1 MSDRIEKFLPGYRC
15 GSCGFEDC
23 KKFAKSLLESKA
35 DIDSCPFLQHDMFK
49 EEREKIKELIATK
62 KSVEE
67 ERIISLLDKHEC
79 DFVLSPLGGE
89 ESCREFLLPIGL
101 EKPSN
106 ISKGSCVKWRPL
118 GCPIVH
124 FGEVFETHPLL
135 GVYPK
140 GPRFAEGKEV
150 IDLGVILFLAFE
162 GKVTSG
168 RVPKV
173 GETVVFIPDYCMM
186 QKSHS
191 GVIVEVIDNRVRV
204 ERVDL
209 QVWNKADKF

>member
-1 MSDRIEKFLPGYRC
+1 MSERIEKLLPGYRC
-15 GSCGFEDC
+15 GSCGLEDC
-23 KKFAKSLLESKA
+23 KKFANALLESKA
-35 DIDSCPFLQHDMFK
+35 DVDSCPFLQQDMFK
-49 EEREKIKELIATK
+49 EEREKIKELIETE

-79 DFVLSPLGGE
+79 DFVLSPLEGE
-89 ESCREFLLPIGL
+89 ETCREFLLPINR
-101 EKPSN
+101 ENSSN
-106 ISKGSCVKWRPL
+106 ILKGSCLKWRPL

-124 FGEVFETHPLL
+124 FGEVFETYPLL

-140 GPRFAEGKEV
+140 GPRFAEGKDV

-162 GKVTSG
+162 GKVSKG

-191 GVIVEVIDNRVRV
+191 GVIVEVIGNKVRV

-209 QVWNKADKF
+209 QVWNKANKF

>member
-1 MSDRIEKFLPGYRC
+1 
-15 GSCGFEDC
+15 
-23 KKFAKSLLESKA
+23 
-35 DIDSCPFLQHDMFK
+35 MFK
-49 EEREKIKELIATK
+49 EEREKIKELIETE

-67 ERIISLLDKHEC
+67 EHIISLLDKHEC
-79 DFVLSPLGGE
+79 DFVLSPLEGE
-89 ESCREFLLPIGL
+89 ETCREFLLPISG
-101 EKPSN
+101 EKPK
-106 ISKGSCVKWRPL
+106 ISKGSCLKWRPL

-124 FGEVFETHPLL
+124 FGEVFETYPLL

-140 GPRFAEGKEV
+140 GPRFAEGKDV

-162 GKVTSG
+162 GRVTKG
-168 RVPKV
+168 RVPNV

-191 GVIVEVIDNRVRV
+191 GVIVEVIGSKVRV

-209 QVWNKADKF
+209 QVWNKANKF